1 MRSITFLR
9 KLDINYRKINER
21 IKEPAGSKSYGK
33 EDTVKE
39 TQEGC
44 LSRPIRIKSE
54 LFESSDFQ
62 ADWQKYFFDS
72 LNKRFSLAAHAN
84 QCYIHYT
91 KRKGYGRHGL

>member
-9 KLDINYRKINER
+9 KPDINYRKINER

-44 LSRPIRIKSE
+44 LSRPIRKN
-54 LFESSDFQ
+54 
-62 ADWQKYFFDS
+62 
-72 LNKRFSLAAHAN
+72 LNFLKVQIFKQTAKNTFL
-84 QCYIHYT
+84 T
-91 KRKGYGRHGL
+91 V

>member
-1 MRSITFLR
+1 MRSIIFLR
-9 KLDINYRKINER
+9 KPDINYRKINER

-54 LFESSDFQ
+54 LFLKVQIFKQ
-62 ADWQKYFFDS
+62 TGKNAFLTVCTKHLPADRCFV
-72 LNKRFSLAAHAN
+72 L
-84 QCYIHYT
+84 
-91 KRKGYGRHGL
+91 